1 MVGGGVNSVSYH
13 RSGVNS
19 VSHMA
24 QTMTQQRRSVNTVSD
39 AMTNAMGNSVS
50 DAMTNAMGNSVT
62 NAMSNAMSQKRSG
75 VNTVTQVTN
84 AMTDAMTN
92 AMTNAVTQDGGGH
105 TVTKETG
112 GDSAGSGDQG

>member
-1 MVGGGVNSVSYH
+1 MVGGGVNSVSDD

-19 VSHMA
+19 VSHVA
-24 QTMTQQRRSVNTVSD
+24 QTMTEQRSSVNTVSN
-39 AMTNAMGNSVS
+39 AMTNAMS
-50 DAMTNAMGNSVT
+50 NSVT

-84 AMTDAMTN
+84 AMTN
-92 AMTNAVTQDGGGH
+92 AMTQHRGGH

-112 GDSAGSGDQG
+112 GGSAGSGDQG

>member
-1 MVGGGVNSVSYH
+1 MVGGGVDCVSH
-13 RSGVNS
+13 ERRGVNS

-24 QTMTQQRRSVNTVSD
+24 QTMTQQRSSVNTVSD

-50 DAMTNAMGNSVT
+50 NAMSNAMGNSMTNAMGN
-62 NAMSNAMSQKRSG
+62 AMTQQRSG

-84 AMTDAMTN
+84 AMTN
-92 AMTNAVTQDGGGH
+92 AMTQDRGGH

-112 GDSAGSGDQG
+112 GGSAGSGDQG